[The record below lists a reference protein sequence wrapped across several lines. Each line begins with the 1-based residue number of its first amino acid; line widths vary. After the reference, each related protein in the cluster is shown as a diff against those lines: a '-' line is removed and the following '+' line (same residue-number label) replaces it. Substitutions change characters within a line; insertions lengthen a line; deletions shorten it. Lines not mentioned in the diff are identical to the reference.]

1 MASEQPQL
9 AENSPA
15 PASDSTHP
23 CSEKNWEVMTSRGVE
38 PVTFGSGGSACGSCL
53 SQGRETGDEPTEE
66 SYFYLS
72 V

>member
-1 MASEQPQL
+1 MASEKPQL

-15 PASDSTHP
+15 PASHP
-23 CSEKNWEVMTSRGVE
+23 CSEKNWEVMTSCGVE

-66 SYFYLS
+66 SYF
-72 V
+72 